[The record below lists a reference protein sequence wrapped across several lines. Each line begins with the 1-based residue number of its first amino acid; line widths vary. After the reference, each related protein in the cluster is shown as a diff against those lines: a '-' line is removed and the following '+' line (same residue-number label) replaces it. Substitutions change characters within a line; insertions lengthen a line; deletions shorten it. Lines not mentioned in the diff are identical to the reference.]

1 METSNLTNEQLI
13 DMYYKVSEFIKNL
26 ETNKKEEEEN

>member
-26 ETNKKEEEEN
+26 EKNKKEEEEN